1 MKSYDRKFY
10 YDVILKPVLTEK
22 SMNLMAEKKYTF
34 LVHPDATK
42 SQIKEAVEKMF
53 EGTKVANVNTIN
65 YDGKTRRRG
74 MVTGKT
80 AKSKKAYVQLTA
92 ESADIEL
99 FEGL

>member
-1 MKSYDRKFY
+1 MADIKY

-42 SQIKEAVEKMF
+42 VQVKDAVEKLF
-53 EGTKVANVNTIN
+53 EGTKVASVSTLN
-65 YDGKTRRRG
+65 YDGKTKRRG
-74 MVTGKT
+74 RTEGKT
-80 AKSKKAYVQLTA
+80 AKYKKAYVTLTA

>member
-1 MKSYDRKFY
+1 MADLKY
-10 YDVILKPVLTEK
+10 YDIILKPVLTEK
-22 SMNLMAEKKYTF
+22 SMNAMGEKKYTF

-92 ESADIEL
+92 DSADIQL

>member
-1 MKSYDRKFY
+1 MADIKY

-42 SQIKEAVEKMF
+42 IQVKDAVEKLF
-53 EGTKVANVNTIN
+53 EGTKVASVSTLN
-65 YDGKTRRRG
+65 YDGKTKRRG
-74 MVTGKT
+74 RTEGKT
-80 AKSKKAYVQLTA
+80 AKYKKAYVTLTA